1 MWGWPLGLIP
11 VSAMGMAET
20 RLLTAPSLRSPSRA
34 AEHALELS
42 RKKNWC
48 AWQDSNLRPLA
59 SEANALSRLS
69 YRRAD
74 AVGASGQLEPSYA
87 TSPFYRSGAGR
98 GDTGRL
104 ALSSVGRE
112 SSSVLRTGIQPRCGS
127 RPPCVLAVHPV
138 SPLLESCSPACGA
151 TRAL

>member
-74 AVGASGQLEPSYA
+74 AVGASGQLEPSNA
-87 TSPFYRSGAGR
+87 TSPFYRTRRERAGR
-98 GDTGRL
+98 HGG
-104 ALSSVGRE
+104 SGF
-112 SSSVLRTGIQPRCGS
+112 VLG
-127 RPPCVLAVHPV
+127 
-138 SPLLESCSPACGA
+138 
-151 TRAL
+151 RALPPRGGSCRRGNAPI